1 MSASNEKKINKSASR
16 QIHAVNDALKARLI
30 NPSEAKAVRFF
41 IANGKVYGRKRPHM
55 TISDY
60 LRALLQRVA
69 KMDVEVHV
77 VILILEYTGENPV
90 YYINL
95 LPFIPRDDECKECGR
110 TMLMAMNVHWMGN
123 EDYVCRV
130 CKKYGKPTPCR
141 YCTRRQIGVVGYCC
155 DEAYDS
161 YQGSMLGQARHNE
174 MMSHY

>member
-1 MSASNEKKINKSASR
+1 MSADEKKINKSAKR
-16 QIHAVNDALKARLI
+16 QIHAVKAAVKTALI
-30 NPSEAKAVRFF
+30 NRHQAHFVLYC
-41 IANGKVYGRKRPHM
+41 IANGKVRGRKRPHM

-95 LPFIPRDDECKECGR
+95 LPFVPRDDECKKCGR

-155 DEAYDS
+155 DQAYDS
-161 YQGSMLGQARHNE
+161 HRDSMRAQAQHSD
-174 MMSHY
+174 MMRRWY